1 MLPINQTNQD
11 NQNDNQYDSGVNA
24 TIDPSGNITPIDEGD
39 SILNIDFL
47 PHAIKLQRIRRKRLI
62 RQGCLLGICIVA
74 LVLLTL
80 ARQDQI
86 TQIRKNLVEL
96 QQCRTNLQR
105 QVAMI
110 EPLEKQL
117 SELLIKKR
125 IDNELGSRTSC
136 TAVLAELCRVTPAS
150 ILLRTLELK
159 TVEIPIGTKLNPT
172 SFSSGTGFRPTGS
185 AMPAGTFSNNKSRRG
200 TTRRTYIT
208 FTGLAPSDVDVANF
222 IGQLASSPFFENVSM
237 GYAKTV
243 IFREK
248 PVREFKIGCYLT
260 R

>member
-1 MLPINQTNQD
+1 MLPINQVNQN
-11 NQNDNQYDSGVNA
+11 NQNDNQYDGGVNA
-24 TIDPSGNITPIDEGD
+24 TIAPSIDEGD

-47 PHAIKLQRIRRKRLI
+47 PHSVKLQRIRRKRLM
-62 RQGCLLGICIVA
+62 RQGCLLGICVVA
-74 LVLLTL
+74 MALLTL

-150 ILLRTLELK
+150 ILLRTLEIR
-159 TVEIPIGTKLNPT
+159 TVEIPIGTKPNPT
-172 SFSSGTGFRPTGS
+172 GFSSGTGFHPSGS
-185 AMPAGTFSNNKSRRG
+185 AIPAGTSPNNKSRRA

-208 FTGLAPSDVDVANF
+208 FTGLAPSDRCRKLHRP
-222 IGQLASSPFFENVSM
+222 IGFESILRKCTHGICKN
-237 GYAKTV
+237 GH
-243 IFREK
+243 
-248 PVREFKIGCYLT
+248 L
-260 R
+260 